1 MDWYPENKEELSSLV
16 KKFLEKKNKKING
29 IIVPHAGYYYSGK
42 IAGKAY
48 SYVKTKRAII
58 LAPSHYFPLSNI
70 VMHNKNSWKTPLGE
84 IKVIQSEFEKKD
96 ISKEHA
102 INNQI
107 PFLQELGVKEILPL
121 VVGEISLEEA
131 LVIAKKIKDFD
142 GVFIIST
149 DLSHFL
155 PYAEAVKK
163 DKQTINIIE
172 NLDFKNKNKI
182 DACVIF
188 PLLITINLCKLKNW
202 KPKLVE
208 YKNSGDITGDKSS
221 VVGYASFIF

>member
-1 MDWYPENKEELSSLV
+1 MDWYPENKEELTNLV

-29 IIVPHAGYYYSGK
+29 IIVPHAGYSYSGK

-48 SYVKTKRAII
+48 SYVNNKKAII

-70 VMHNKNSWKTPLGE
+70 VMHNKNFWETPLGS
-84 IKVIQSEFEKKD
+84 IKIIQDKFGKKD
-96 ISKEHA
+96 ISNEHA
-102 INNQI
+102 IGNQI

-131 LVIAKKIKDFD
+131 EKIAQKIKDFD

-155 PYAEAVKK
+155 PYNEAVKK

-172 NLDFKNKNKI
+172 NLDFKNINKI
-182 DACVIF
+182 DACGVF
-188 PLLITINLCKLKNW
+188 PLFIAMQLCKIKNW

-208 YKNSGDITGDKSS
+208 YKNSGDVTGDKSS
-221 VVGYASFIF
+221 VVGYASFVF